1 MRCAI
6 AQYEGDLG
14 IDAVD
19 RQLLRA
25 QFARKYGAGDLA
37 EACESYVDALPTEV
51 SGVNVLEEYRLVRLR
66 EVATSLATRFASG
79 DHSDETQ
86 ELLDQYNKTLSAE
99 SSATTK
105 DRLTWQDYSET
116 RERLPIWPTTLENFL
131 DGGVV
136 LGHHCVVYARP
147 DAGKSMFALNYAAR
161 ALRSGYR
168 VLYVANEEPDYE
180 ITKRL
185 LSNMTDVGLD
195 EMRHEKD
202 AVRRAFKTV
211 GKDYGNWTLLH
222 EAQISLRDVERAV
235 VRVKPHIVIVD
246 QLQNL
251 VSKEDNRVIQLD
263 RTARGVREIA
273 IKHNCFAMSIT
284 QAGDSA
290 DEQLE
295 LRMGDIDWSN
305 TGIPAAVDLMLGIG
319 VTGEWFD
326 RGWRSISVMKNKVNG
341 TKGHMKVYTDINH
354 TRFSSKPGEVD

>member
-1 MRCAI
+1 
-6 AQYEGDLG
+6 
-14 IDAVD
+14 
-19 RQLLRA
+19 
-25 QFARKYGAGDLA
+25 
-37 EACESYVDALPTEV
+37 
-51 SGVNVLEEYRLVRLR
+51 
-66 EVATSLATRFASG
+66 
-79 DHSDETQ
+79 
-86 ELLDQYNKTLSAE
+86 
-99 SSATTK
+99 
-105 DRLTWQDYSET
+105 
-116 RERLPIWPTTLENFL
+116 
-131 DGGVV
+131 
-136 LGHHCVVYARP
+136 
-147 DAGKSMFALNYAAR
+147 
-161 ALRSGYR
+161 